1 MPRYAL
7 KIEYHGGPF
16 AGWQRQSQ
24 GLASV
29 QGAVE
34 AALAKL
40 EPRDHTIAA
49 AGRTDAGVHATG
61 QVATL
66 DMERDWQPFRL
77 MEALNHHLRP
87 APVAILAAVR
97 VADDFHARF
106 SALERRYLFRLIQR
120 RAPLISAPTT
130 IVPAVSNNA
139 PAQPNSARRRILRG
153 CGASRPSA
161 DAPRRTWDNPRLFS
175 TRRVPMLRPILLT
188 LLLTGMLGRIFDRD
202 RHFVSLRFGQTAQ
215 LGARNE
221 RFAGH
226 QIETDLHI
234 DRRGKGGKGD
244 FAVQFLRRGDDDGFD

>member
-40 EPRDHTIAA
+40 EPRAHTIAA

-66 DMERDWQPFRL
+66 DMERDWDPFRL

-106 SALERRYLFRLIQR
+106 SATERRYLFRLIQR
-120 RAPLISAPTT
+120 RAPLTHDAHLAWRVQHGLDLDAMREGAAHLIGLHDFTT
-130 IVPAVSNNA
+130 FRDTACQAASPVKTLDSLDVARSGDRIEITC
-139 PAQPNSARRRILRG
+139 SARSFLHRQVRSMVGSLVEVGRGYQRPEWIAEILAAADRTA
-153 CGASRPSA
+153 CGPV
-161 DAPRRTWDNPRLFS
+161 APPDGLFLE
-175 TRRVPMLRPILLT
+175 RVDYP
-188 LLLTGMLGRIFDRD
+188 
-202 RHFVSLRFGQTAQ
+202 A
-215 LGARNE
+215 
-221 RFAGH
+221 
-226 QIETDLHI
+226 
-234 DRRGKGGKGD
+234 
-244 FAVQFLRRGDDDGFD
+244 